1 MDIWLRNVN
10 MQNIKYYFIIDI
22 ISNDYVLDLSLIIL
36 NFNVYNYKI

>member
-1 MDIWLRNVN
+1 

-22 ISNDYVLDLSLIIL
+22 ISNDNVLDLSLIIL

>member
-1 MDIWLRNVN
+1 

-36 NFNVYNYKI
+36 NFNV